1 MKKFF
6 PVVFVLLW
14 ACGGT
19 PESSPTEAEAE
30 GPEPIAVTQWT
41 ARSEIF
47 MEYPPLRVGET
58 SRFAIHLTD
67 LRTFQPL
74 TEGRAVVE
82 LAYGGG
88 APETFTEE
96 GPSRPGIFGVNVTP
110 TRAGSPLMTIQVHSQ
125 AVEDEHRLG
134 PVEVA
139 GGVEGE
145 DHDHPH
151 PHEGED
157 HEHSHDGEEEEGHSH
172 GEEVSFLKEQQW
184 TLDFAT
190 QVVATTKMRESVT
203 VPAKVQPRSGG
214 RIAVAAPVGGRL
226 STGVR
231 LPVLG
236 TNVESGQVVAA
247 IVPPTSTPSDLASL
261 ELAVDEAQVKLDFA
275 RQERE
280 RLERLLE
287 AGAIPARRVNEAQAN
302 ESVVAAQRKAAR
314 ARVAQYEETRRAEHN
329 EDGRT
334 TFQVRSPLSGVV
346 ADVRTTDGAHV
357 EDGETLLEVVAVDRV
372 YVVGEIPEAAAPALR
387 RPAGAELVVPGLDQ
401 PMQVGRLV
409 SVANFV
415 DPQSRTV
422 KVIYELDNRSGR
434 LAIGQA
440 VLLRLFQSTASE
452 GPSVPESAL
461 VDDGGRPV
469 VFVQTGGESFE
480 RRPVTLGERQGGNVQ
495 ITAGI
500 ASGERVVTR
509 GAYLIRL
516 ASMSTQVPAHGHV
529 H

>member
-1 MKKFF
+1 MRKFVSVAF
-6 PVVFVLLW
+6 MLLW

-19 PESSPTEAEAE
+19 PEPAATQAEPE

-41 ARSEIF
+41 EKSELF

-67 LRTFQPL
+67 LRTFKPL
-74 TEGRAVVE
+74 TKGRAVVE

-88 APETFTEE
+88 PPETFSED

-110 TRAGSPLMTIQVHSQ
+110 TRAGSPVMTIHVQSPI
-125 AVEDEHRLG
+125 VEDEHRLG

-139 GGVEGE
+139 GMNESEGHVDPHPHQGDDHERPHDTTEGE
-145 DHDHPH
+145 DHTHA
-151 PHEGED
+151 
-157 HEHSHDGEEEEGHSH
+157 EEI
-172 GEEVSFLKEQQW
+172 SFLKEQQW

-190 QVVATTKMRESVT
+190 QVIETAKMRESFT
-203 VPAKVQPRSGG
+203 VPAKIQPRSGG
-214 RIAVAAPVGGRL
+214 RIAVTAPVGGRL
-226 STGVR
+226 AASVR
-231 LPVLG
+231 LPVIG
-236 TNVESGQVVAA
+236 TSVERGQAVAA

-261 ELAVDEAQVKLDFA
+261 ELAAEEAQVKLDFA

-287 AGAIPARRVNEAQAN
+287 AGAIPARRVNEARAN
-302 ESVVAAQRKAAR
+302 ESVVAAQLKAAH
-314 ARVAQYEETRRAEHN
+314 ARLAQYEETRQAEHQ

-334 TFQVRSPLSGVV
+334 TFQVRSPLRGVV
-346 ADVRTTDGAHV
+346 ASVGTADGAHV

-372 YVVGEIPEAAAPALR
+372 YVVGEIPEAAATSLR
-387 RPAGAELVVPGLDQ
+387 RPAGAEIIVPGLEQ

-409 SVANFV
+409 SVSNFV

-422 KVIYELDNRSGR
+422 KIIYEMENGNRR

-440 VLLRLFQSTASE
+440 ISLRLFHSTATE
-452 GPSVPESAL
+452 APVIPESAL
-461 VDDGGRPV
+461 VDDGGRPIT
-469 VFVQTGGESFE
+469 FVQTGGESFE
-480 RRPVTLGERQGGNVQ
+480 RRPVTLGERQGGAVQ
-495 ITAGI
+495 VVTGI
-500 ASGERVVTR
+500 APGERVVTR

>member
-1 MKKFF
+1 MRKFVSVLF
-6 PVVFVLLW
+6 MLLW

-19 PESSPTEAEAE
+19 PEPASTQAEPE
-30 GPEPIAVTQWT
+30 EPEPVAVTQWT
-41 ARSEIF
+41 EKSELF
-47 MEYPPLRVGET
+47 MEYSSLRVGET

-67 LRTFQPL
+67 LQTFKPL

-88 APETFTEE
+88 PPETFSED

-110 TRAGSPLMTIQVHSQ
+110 TRAGSPIMTILVESP

-134 PVEVA
+134 PVEVT
-139 GGVEGE
+139 GTDEDE

-151 PHEGED
+151 PHDGDD
-157 HEHSHDGEEEEGHSH
+157 HEHPHDAAEGQGHSH
-172 GEEVSFLKEQQW
+172 TEEISFLKEQQW

-190 QVVATTKMRESVT
+190 QVVETATMRESLT
-203 VPAKVQPRSGG
+203 VPAKVQARSGG
-214 RIAVAAPVGGRL
+214 RVAVTAPVGGRL
-226 STGVR
+226 STSVR
-231 LPVLG
+231 LPVIG

-261 ELAVDEAQVKLDFA
+261 ELAADEAQVKLDFA

-287 AGAIPARRVNEAQAN
+287 AGAIPARRVNEAKAN
-302 ESVVAAQRKAAR
+302 ESVVVAQLKAAQAR
-314 ARVAQYEETRRAEHN
+314 LAQYEETRQAEHR

-346 ADVRTTDGAHV
+346 AKVGTTDGAHV

-372 YVVGEIPEAAAPALR
+372 YVVGEVPEAAAVTLPRL
-387 RPAGAELVVPGLDQ
+387 AGAEVVVPGLEQ
-401 PMQVGRLV
+401 PMRVGRLV

-422 KVIYELDNRSGR
+422 KIIYEMANGNRR

-440 VLLRLFQSTASE
+440 ILLQLFHSAASE
-452 GPSVPESAL
+452 APAIPESAL
-461 VDDGGRPV
+461 VDDGGRPI

-480 RRPVTLGERQGGNVQ
+480 RRPVTLGQRQGGAVQ
-495 ITAGI
+495 VVSGI
-500 ASGERVVTR
+500 APGERVVTR
-509 GAYLIRL
+509 EAYLIRL